1 MKAPSAWLLLAAL
14 APVAAGC
21 AATPPPGPSVVVL
34 PPQGKDLTQFQRE
47 DVSCRQYAAARI
59 ASESPPQTKGV
70 STDQLQRDYD
80 IAYAQCMA
88 ATGNQ
93 LSPYSMSFEPF
104 YNYPYP
110 PFYDDWWGPGFG
122 VGFVSFAGPR
132 FHHRGFNHMMGSAH
146 GHPSGHTGGHSG
158 GNSSGHSGGQRG

>member
-1 MKAPSAWLLLAAL
+1 MKVSGRWPVMAAIALL
-14 APVAAGC
+14 AAGC
-21 AATPPPGPSVVVL
+21 AATPPAGPSVVVL

-59 ASESPPQTKGV
+59 ATESPPQTKGI

-88 ATGNQ
+88 ASGNQ
-93 LSPYSMSFEPF
+93 LSPYSTSFDPSYNYA

-110 PFYDDWWGPGFG
+110 PFYDEWWGPSFG
-122 VGFVSFAGPR
+122 VGFVGITGHR
-132 FHHRGFNHMMGSAH
+132 FHHHGFHRMGSAP
-146 GHPSGHTGGHSG
+146 GHSGGHSG
-158 GNSSGHSGGQRG
+158 GHTGGQSGGRGG